1 VDVEVEEVDG
11 LARRVDLGLEQV
23 LALAER
29 CRRRKERPVLG
40 RQQRRHL
47 RSTW

>member
-1 VDVEVEEVDG
+1 VGVEVEEIDG

-29 CRRRKERPVLG
+29 RRRREERPILG

-47 RSTW
+47 RST